1 MNDLFFSVDERLA
14 LLGTLLNR
22 CEFIDKLILTL
33 DSANDSKLIELYNK
47 ELASLNSVLRKL
59 GYFNV

>member
-1 MNDLFFSVDERLA
+1 MKEIFSVDERLA

-33 DSANDSKLIELYNK
+33 DSAKDAKLIELYNK

-59 GYFNV
+59 GYFNI

>member
-1 MNDLFFSVDERLA
+1 MKEIFSVDERLA
-14 LLGTLLNR
+14 LLGTLFNR

-33 DSANDSKLIELYNK
+33 DSANDAKLIELYNK

-59 GYFNV
+59 GYYNV

>member
-1 MNDLFFSVDERLA
+1 MKEIFSVDERLA

-22 CEFIDKLILTL
+22 CEFIDKFILTL
-33 DSANDSKLIELYNK
+33 DSANDAKLIELYNK

>member
-1 MNDLFFSVDERLA
+1 MKEIFSVDERLA
-14 LLGTLLNR
+14 LLGVLLNR

-33 DSANDSKLIELYNK
+33 DSANDAKLIEHYNN

>member
-1 MNDLFFSVDERLA
+1 MKEIFSVDERLA

-33 DSANDSKLIELYNK
+33 DSANDAKLIELYNK

-59 GYFNV
+59 GYYNV